1 MDFSVY
7 QTRLS
12 QLSARFNL
20 MVALVFGL
28 LVANILLVILVWYFS
43 AHQRVLVTP
52 FDGGRGFSNSS
63 ATVDSAYLSMMSE
76 NFIYSRLNVTPE
88 TVASNHKRLLM
99 FVDGSN
105 YAGMQAKLA
114 HEVAVIEK
122 NKISSDF
129 IITDMQLEPGALK
142 ARVTGVLN
150 RFVGMR
156 ELKSARITY
165 ELAFRYRHARLSIL
179 SFTKVKEWEHA

>member
-7 QTRLS
+7 QNRLS

-28 LVANILLVILVWYFS
+28 LAANILLATLVWYTS
-43 AHQRVLVTP
+43 LHQRMLVTP
-52 FDGGRGFSNSS
+52 FESS
-63 ATVDSAYLSMMSE
+63 AGFANSDSTVSPKYLSMMSE

-88 TVASNHKRLLM
+88 TVEAIHKRLLM
-99 FVDGSN
+99 FVDGSR
-105 YAGMQAKLA
+105 YGAMQSTLS
-114 HEVAVIEK
+114 HEAAVIQK

-129 IITDMQLEPGALK
+129 IITDIQLEPRALK
-142 ARVTGVLN
+142 ASVTGVLN
-150 RFVGMR
+150 RFVGSR

-165 ELAFRYRHARLSIL
+165 ELTYRYRFGRLSIL
-179 SFTKVKEWEHA
+179 SFTKMKELEHA

>member
-28 LVANILLVILVWYFS
+28 LIANMLLSALAWYTS
-43 AHQRVLVTP
+43 IHQRVLVTP
-52 FDGGRGFSNSS
+52 FESSAGFSNSDAS
-63 ATVDSAYLSMMSE
+63 VDPKYLSMMSE

-88 TVASNHKRLLM
+88 TVSRSHHRLLT
-99 FVDGSN
+99 FVDGSR
-105 YAGMQAKLA
+105 YAVMQTTLA
-114 HEVAVIEK
+114 HEEAAVQK

-129 IITDMQLEPGALK
+129 IITDLQLDPRGLK
-142 ARVTGVLN
+142 ATVTGVLS
-150 RFVGMR
+150 RAVGAR
-156 ELKSARITY
+156 ELQSARMTY
-165 ELAFRYRHARLSIL
+165 ELTYRYRFGRLSIL
-179 SFTKVKEWEHA
+179 RFTKVKELDNA